1 MKEDGKDLT
10 EKAPYGITRKE
21 ALQKMGKYAAFTVMG
36 TFVILNPKKAQAQS
50 ADPVDPGAGLD
61 APGLDAP
68 GADDPGGAT
77 PPTPPGWGG

>member
-1 MKEDGKDLT
+1 MKKDSNDLT
-10 EKAPYGITRKE
+10 EKAPHGITRKE

-50 ADPVDPGAGLD
+50 GKPGAGLD
-61 APGLDAP
+61 DPGT
-68 GADDPGGAT
+68 DDPGGAT

>member
-1 MKEDGKDLT
+1 MKEDGKELT
-10 EKAPYGITRKE
+10 EKAPHGITRKE

-50 ADPVDPGAGLD
+50 ADPGAGLD
-61 APGLDAP
+61 APGTDGP
-68 GADDPGGAT
+68 GTDDPGGAT

>member
-1 MKEDGKDLT
+1 MKEDSKDLT

-36 TFVILNPKKAQAQS
+36 TFVILNPKKAQALS
-50 ADPVDPGAGLD
+50 AGAS
-61 APGLDAP
+61 PGLDDP
-68 GADDPGGAT
+68 GTDDPGGAT

>member
-1 MKEDGKDLT
+1 MKEDSKDLT
-10 EKAPYGITRKE
+10 ERAPHGITRKE

-50 ADPVDPGAGLD
+50 ADPGAGLD
-61 APGLDAP
+61 APGTDDP
-68 GADDPGGAT
+68 GTDDPGGVT

>member
-1 MKEDGKDLT
+1 MKEDSKDLT

-36 TFVILNPKKAQAQS
+36 TFVILNPKKAQSQS
-50 ADPVDPGAGLD
+50 ANPGAGLD
-61 APGLDAP
+61 APGTDDP
-68 GADDPGGAT
+68 GTDDPGGAT

>member
-1 MKEDGKDLT
+1 MKEDSKELT
-10 EKAPYGITRKE
+10 EKAPHGITRKE

-50 ADPVDPGAGLD
+50 ADPGAGLD
-61 APGLDAP
+61 APGTDDP
-68 GADDPGGAT
+68 GTDDPGGAT

>member
-1 MKEDGKDLT
+1 MKEDSKDLT

-50 ADPVDPGAGLD
+50 ADPGQTQDLMIQGLMIQVEQPHQHLQVGED
-61 APGLDAP
+61 N
-68 GADDPGGAT
+68 
-77 PPTPPGWGG
+77 

>member
-1 MKEDGKDLT
+1 MKEDSKELT

-50 ADPVDPGAGLD
+50 ANPGAGLD
-61 APGLDAP
+61 APGTDDP
-68 GADDPGGAT
+68 GTDDPGGAT

>member
-1 MKEDGKDLT
+1 MKEDSKDLT

-21 ALQKMGKYAAFTVMG
+21 ASQKMGKYAAFTVMG

-50 ADPVDPGAGLD
+50 ADPGAGLD
-61 APGLDAP
+61 APGADDP
-68 GADDPGGAT
+68 GTDDPGGAT

>member
-1 MKEDGKDLT
+1 MKEDSKDLT
-10 EKAPYGITRKE
+10 EKAPHGITRKE

-50 ADPVDPGAGLD
+50 ADPVDPDPVLD
-61 APGLDAP
+61 DP

>member
-1 MKEDGKDLT
+1 MKEDSKDLT

-36 TFVILNPKKAQAQS
+36 TFVILNPKKAQALS
-50 ADPVDPGAGLD
+50 ADPGAGLD
-61 APGLDAP
+61 APGADDP
-68 GADDPGGAT
+68 GTDDPGGAT

>member
-1 MKEDGKDLT
+1 MKEDSKDLT

-50 ADPVDPGAGLD
+50 ADPETS
-61 APGLDAP
+61 PGLDDP

>member
-1 MKEDGKDLT
+1 MKKDSNELT
-10 EKAPYGITRKE
+10 EKAPHGITRKE

-50 ADPVDPGAGLD
+50 ADPGAGLD
-61 APGLDAP
+61 APGTDDP
-68 GADDPGGAT
+68 GTDDPGGAT

>member
-50 ADPVDPGAGLD
+50 ADPGAGLD
-61 APGLDAP
+61 APGTDDP
-68 GADDPGGAT
+68 GTDDPGGAT

>member
-1 MKEDGKDLT
+1 MKEDSKDLT

-50 ADPVDPGAGLD
+50 VNPVDPDPVLD
-61 APGLDAP
+61 DPGT
-68 GADDPGGAT
+68 DDPGGAT

>member
-1 MKEDGKDLT
+1 MKEDSKELT
-10 EKAPYGITRKE
+10 EKAPHGITRKE

-50 ADPVDPGAGLD
+50 ADPGAGLD
-61 APGLDAP
+61 NPGTDDP
-68 GADDPGGAT
+68 GTDDPGGVT

>member
-1 MKEDGKDLT
+1 MKKDSKELT
-10 EKAPYGITRKE
+10 EKAPHSITRKE

-50 ADPVDPGAGLD
+50 AGTTPDP

-68 GADDPGGAT
+68 GESDGEN

>member
-1 MKEDGKDLT
+1 MREDSKELT

-50 ADPVDPGAGLD
+50 ANPGAGLD
-61 APGLDAP
+61 APGTDDP
-68 GADDPGGAT
+68 GTDDPGGAT

>member
-1 MKEDGKDLT
+1 MKEDSEDLT

-50 ADPVDPGAGLD
+50 ADPVDPDPVLD
-61 APGLDAP
+61 DPGT
-68 GADDPGGAT
+68 DDPGGAT

>member
-1 MKEDGKDLT
+1 MKEDSNNLT

-50 ADPVDPGAGLD
+50 ADPGAGLD
-61 APGLDAP
+61 APGTDDP
-68 GADDPGGAT
+68 GTDDPGGAT

>member
-1 MKEDGKDLT
+1 MKKDSKELT
-10 EKAPYGITRKE
+10 EKAPHSITRKE

-50 ADPVDPGAGLD
+50 ADP
-61 APGLDAP
+61 APGLDEP
-68 GADDPGGAT
+68 GESDGEN

>member
-1 MKEDGKDLT
+1 MKEDSKDLT

-36 TFVILNPKKAQAQS
+36 TFVILNPKKAQALVCRSRAQ
-50 ADPVDPGAGLD
+50 DLMLQGLMVQVEQ
-61 APGLDAP
+61 P
-68 GADDPGGAT
+68 

>member
-1 MKEDGKDLT
+1 MKEDSNDLT

-50 ADPVDPGAGLD
+50 ADPG
-61 APGLDAP
+61 PGLDDP
-68 GADDPGGAT
+68 GTDDPGTDDPGGAT

>member
-1 MKEDGKDLT
+1 MKEDSKELT

-21 ALQKMGKYAAFTVMG
+21 ALQKMGKYAAFTAMG

-50 ADPVDPGAGLD
+50 ADPGAGVD
-61 APGLDAP
+61 APGTDDP
-68 GADDPGGAT
+68 GTDDPGGAT

>member
-1 MKEDGKDLT
+1 MKEDSKDLT

-50 ADPVDPGAGLD
+50 AAPGAGLD
-61 APGLDAP
+61 APGTDDP
-68 GADDPGGAT
+68 GTDDPGGAT

>member
-1 MKEDGKDLT
+1 MKKDSNDLT
-10 EKAPYGITRKE
+10 KKAPHGITRKE

-50 ADPVDPGAGLD
+50 ANPGAGLD
-61 APGLDAP
+61 TSGSSD
-68 GADDPGGAT
+68 GEN

>member
-1 MKEDGKDLT
+1 MKKDSKELT
-10 EKAPYGITRKE
+10 EKAPHGITRKE

-50 ADPVDPGAGLD
+50 ANPG
-61 APGLDAP
+61 PGLDAP
-68 GADDPGGAT
+68 GTDDPGGTT

>member
-1 MKEDGKDLT
+1 MKEDSKDLT

-50 ADPVDPGAGLD
+50 ADPGAGLD
-61 APGLDAP
+61 
-68 GADDPGGAT
+68 DPGELMIQVEQPHQHLQVGEDN
-77 PPTPPGWGG
+77 

>member
-1 MKEDGKDLT
+1 MKEDSNDLI

-50 ADPVDPGAGLD
+50 ADPGAGLD
-61 APGLDAP
+61 APGTDDP
-68 GADDPGGAT
+68 GTDDPGGAT

>member
-1 MKEDGKDLT
+1 MKKDSKELT
-10 EKAPYGITRKE
+10 ERAPHGITRKE

-50 ADPVDPGAGLD
+50 ADPGAGLD
-61 APGLDAP
+61 APGTDDP
-68 GADDPGGAT
+68 GTDDPGGAT